1 MLAVVTD
8 ENVKQ
13 LVQGSLEN
21 VKSNQHRV
29 EKLETMVE
37 EITPKVTKIYDFLEE
52 QKTKVDKNL
61 KIYMVIIAIVSLLPS
76 FYLIFFNK

>member
-13 LVQGSLEN
+13 VLQGSLEN
-21 VKSNQHRV
+21 IKSNQHRV
-29 EKLETMVE
+29 EKLEIMVE
-37 EITPKVTKIYDFLEE
+37 EMAPKVTKIYDFLEE
-52 QKTKVDKNL
+52 RKAKVDKNM
-61 KIYMVIIAIVSLLPS
+61 KIYMIVIAVISLLPS

>member
-29 EKLETMVE
+29 EKLETMIE
-37 EITPKVTKIYDFLEE
+37 EMAPKVTKIYDFLEE
-52 QKTKVDKNL
+52 QKTKIDKNL
-61 KIYMVIIAIVSLLPS
+61 KIYMVIIAVISLLPS